1 MCVEQLYQLQRDAN
15 AGLSPQ
21 REKLDRMGFAGADV
35 AQIMSALEIHVA
47 EQFRTMDVDPSS
59 WEQPFMRS
67 DWRGAVERAVAAH
80 PSPSPQE
87 RAAAAAVV
95 APFLE
100 YGQARF
106 DESAAE
112 IVGDALVAIL
122 FVLGIFMFPIAI
134 LGFISAPLLRG
145 GLLLRLV
152 GVGVVTRSGAE
163 VTRARALTRAVVS
176 WALIIPTGI
185 AFVMSVRAGSPG
197 SFWFGF
203 EEWLIAALV
212 IWLAGAVWAAYD
224 PQRGLQDRLA
234 GTHVVPT

>member
-1 MCVEQLYQLQRDAN
+1 
-15 AGLSPQ
+15 
-21 REKLDRMGFAGADV
+21 
-35 AQIMSALEIHVA
+35 
-47 EQFRTMDVDPSS
+47 MDIDPSS
-59 WEQPFMRS
+59 WEQPFMNP

-106 DESAAE
+106 GKSAAE
-112 IVGDALVAIL
+112 IVGGGLAAIL
-122 FVLGIFMFPIAI
+122 FLLGIFMFPIAI
-134 LGFISAPLLRG
+134 LGFVSAPLLRG

-152 GVGVVTRSGAE
+152 GVGVVTSSGAE

-185 AFVMSVRAGSPG
+185 AFVVSVLAGHPG
-197 SFWFGF
+197 TFPSG
-203 EEWLIAALV
+203 EGWLIASLI
-212 IWLAGAVWAAYD
+212 IWLAGVVWAAYD

-234 GTHVVPT
+234 GTYLVPK